1 MDSISSF
8 RHHSTLLVCID
19 NAHTCQAT
27 GNIRLLVC
35 SSVRHNSYIGCHRKT
50 ISYIIDGYTFCIF
63 AFAFFHRT
71 VHHRLHRRRTKSIK
85 MQLVFCTLFL
95 LSSTDASAFFVFFFF
110 GNCNNH
116 APFIII
122 IATAT
127 ATATFIVIAT
137 NTIVGF
143 VDAFSR

>member
-63 AFAFFHRT
+63 EFAFFIGRFIIACIADGQNPLKCNSFSAHCFYCHRQM
-71 VHHRLHRRRTKSIK
+71 H
-85 MQLVFCTLFL
+85 QL
-95 LSSTDASAFFVFFFF
+95 FFVYFFF
-110 GNCNNH
+110 GNRNNH